1 MKGFTVTSTLPCNT
15 CCNVLGLCGLQSSSL
30 RRASTLPC
38 ISSVALEGEVSSLVK
53 KGGGC
58 VFELTNSSLD
68 GFQYDL

>member
-38 ISSVALEGEVSSLVK
+38 ISSVALEGEVSRLV
-53 KGGGC
+53 KGGG

-68 GFQYDL
+68 GFQNDL